1 MTLARKIAALTAGA
15 VLVAAAAGGAQAH
28 HSGAMYDR
36 TLTKTVSGTV
46 KEFNW
51 TNPHSSFS
59 VETSTPGEPAQLWYF
74 EMNGPQNLVHEGWK
88 RTTLTPGDKVTVIY
102 NPLRDGRPG
111 GWYVSITL
119 ADGHVLGGA
128 PQQ

>member
-1 MTLARKIAALTAGA
+1 MTLAHKLSALAACV
-15 VLVAAAAGGAQAH
+15 VLVAAAGAAQAH

-36 TLTKTVSGTV
+36 TITKTVSGTI

-51 TNPHSSFS
+51 TNPHSSFA
-59 VETSTPGEPAQLWYF
+59 VETEIPGQTSQTWYF

-88 RTTLTPGDKVTVIY
+88 RTTLTPGDKVTVTY

-111 GWYVSITL
+111 GWYVAIVL
-119 ADGHVLGGA
+119 PDGHTLGGGQ
-128 PQQ
+128 PQ